1 MATNPRRTVDPK
13 TGIVKFPSYEIVSTG
28 AIGDLDKFQD
38 KYGTIENPSEEFVK
52 RKFTGKFNY
61 YNPEEDAF
69 PDSLTTTVD
78 DPKPKEGTQG
88 SGLGA
93 LASLAVPVGGYLLKN
108 TEAGANIVNALSLG
122 DAASGVGNL
131 VSNTNAVGDLVSN
144 TNAVGDLVT
153 AAPESGNFL
162 SNIFGGG
169 NVSSGPPSAPSFL
182 GPVVGIIGGL
192 LSGQKP
198 MEAVKNAAF
207 SYAGTAIGNAL
218 LPGLGG
224 VIGGMIGGM
233 IGGRVICNELVR
245 QGVMDRRSVV
255 LDYKFTR
262 ERLTPQHVNG
272 YHVWA
277 VHVVKRLRKGKGV
290 KLWKHIASHRA
301 NEIAY
306 IYGERDAPDYLG
318 KVYRHIGEPACWLI
332 GAFCKK
338 TDWSILY
345 NPKEI

>member
-1 MATNPRRTVDPK
+1 MAPNPRRRTVDPK
-13 TGIVKFPSYEIVSTG
+13 TGIVKFPRYTIASTG
-28 AIGDLDKFQD
+28 RIPGDFKN
-38 KYGTIENPSEEFVK
+38 YGTVGNPSKEFVK
-52 RKFTGKFNY
+52 REFTGEFNF
-61 YNPEEDAF
+61 YNPKTDSF

-78 DPKPKEGTQG
+78 DPKPQKNTQGSELGSLAGIAGTALMKTPFGENIASSLTDLVTPTLKPILGDLISTGGETAGDILSTGTEAAGGLSGFFGGTPSSIGSSIMG
-88 SGLGA
+88 SGLG
-93 LASLAVPVGGYLLKN
+93 V
-108 TEAGANIVNALSLG
+108 
-122 DAASGVGNL
+122 
-131 VSNTNAVGDLVSN
+131 
-144 TNAVGDLVT
+144 
-153 AAPESGNFL
+153 
-162 SNIFGGG
+162 
-169 NVSSGPPSAPSFL
+169 
-182 GPVVGIIGGL
+182 VVGLLGGK
-192 LSGQKP
+192 SP
-198 MEAVKNAAF
+198 MEAVKGAALGL
-207 SYAGTAIGNAL
+207 AGK
-218 LPGLGG
+218 
-224 VIGGMIGGM
+224 VIGGAIGGPVGAFIGGALFSA

-306 IYGERDAPDYLG
+306 IYGERDTPDYLG

>member
-1 MATNPRRTVDPK
+1 MAPNPHRRTVDPK
-13 TGIVKFPSYEIVSTG
+13 TGIVRFPTYKIVSTG
-28 AIGDLDKFQD
+28 PIGDIRD
-38 KYGTIENPSEEFVK
+38 YGTGKKPSEEFVK
-52 RKFTGKFNY
+52 KEFAGYKFY
-61 YNPEEDAF
+61 DREEDAF
-69 PDSLTTTVD
+69 QDSLTTTVD
-78 DPKPKEGTQG
+78 DPKPQKNTQD

-93 LASLAVPVGGYLLKN
+93 LAGLAGTALTKTPFGENIASSITDAVTPTLEPIFGDLISTGGEATGDILSTG
-108 TEAGANIVNALSLG
+108 TEAAGGLSG
-122 DAASGVGNL
+122 
-131 VSNTNAVGDLVSN
+131 
-144 TNAVGDLVT
+144 
-153 AAPESGNFL
+153 F
-162 SNIFGGG
+162 FG
-169 NVSSGPPSAPSFL
+169 GPPSSIGSSIL
-182 GPVVGIIGGL
+182 GSGFGVVAGL
-192 LSGQKP
+192 LGGKSP
-198 MEAVKNAAF
+198 MEAVKGAAF
-207 SYAGTAIGNAL
+207 GLAGK
-218 LPGLGG
+218 
-224 VIGGMIGGM
+224 VIGGAVGGPVGAFIGGALFSA

-306 IYGERDAPDYLG
+306 IYGERDTPDYLG

>member
-1 MATNPRRTVDPK
+1 
-13 TGIVKFPSYEIVSTG
+13 
-28 AIGDLDKFQD
+28 
-38 KYGTIENPSEEFVK
+38 
-52 RKFTGKFNY
+52 
-61 YNPEEDAF
+61 
-69 PDSLTTTVD
+69 
-78 DPKPKEGTQG
+78 
-88 SGLGA
+88 
-93 LASLAVPVGGYLLKN
+93 
-108 TEAGANIVNALSLG
+108 VNAGKDLLSLG

-198 MEAVKNAAF
+198 MKAVKNAAF

>member
-1 MATNPRRTVDPK
+1 
-13 TGIVKFPSYEIVSTG
+13 
-28 AIGDLDKFQD
+28 
-38 KYGTIENPSEEFVK
+38 
-52 RKFTGKFNY
+52 
-61 YNPEEDAF
+61 
-69 PDSLTTTVD
+69 
-78 DPKPKEGTQG
+78 
-88 SGLGA
+88 
-93 LASLAVPVGGYLLKN
+93 
-108 TEAGANIVNALSLG
+108 
-122 DAASGVGNL
+122 
-131 VSNTNAVGDLVSN
+131 
-144 TNAVGDLVT
+144 
-153 AAPESGNFL
+153 
-162 SNIFGGG
+162 
-169 NVSSGPPSAPSFL
+169 
-182 GPVVGIIGGL
+182 
-192 LSGQKP
+192 
-198 MEAVKNAAF
+198 MEAVKGAALGL
-207 SYAGTAIGNAL
+207 AGK
-218 LPGLGG
+218 
-224 VIGGMIGGM
+224 VIGGAVGGPVGAFIGGALFSA

-245 QGVMDRRSVV
+245 QGLLDRRSVI

-306 IYGERDAPDYLG
+306 IYGERDTPDYLG

>member
-13 TGIVKFPSYEIVSTG
+13 TGIVKFPRYEIVSTG
-28 AIGDLDKFQD
+28 PIGDLDKFQD

-61 YNPEEDAF
+61 YNPEEDVF
-69 PDSLTTTVD
+69 KPLTTTVD

-108 TEAGANIVNALSLG
+108 TEAGAKIVNALSLG
-122 DAASGVGNL
+122 DAASGVGN
-131 VSNTNAVGDLVSN
+131 LVSN

-207 SYAGTAIGNAL
+207 GLAGN
-218 LPGLGG
+218 
-224 VIGGMIGGM
+224 VIGGAIGGPVGAFIGGALFSA

-306 IYGERDAPDYLG
+306 IYGERDTPDYLG

>member
-1 MATNPRRTVDPK
+1 MAPNPRRRTVDPK
-13 TGIVKFPSYEIVSTG
+13 TGIVKFPTYKIVSTG
-28 AIGDLDKFQD
+28 PISGDLNKFQD

-108 TEAGANIVNALSLG
+108 TEAGANIVNAGKDLLSLG
-122 DAASGVGNL
+122 DAASGVGN
-131 VSNTNAVGDLVSN
+131 LVSN

-182 GPVVGIIGGL
+182 GPVVGIVGGL

-306 IYGERDAPDYLG
+306 IYGERDTPDYLG

>member
-1 MATNPRRTVDPK
+1 MAPNPQRIVDPK
-13 TGIVKFPSYEIVSTG
+13 TGIVKFPRYTFVSTG
-28 AIGDLDKFQD
+28 PISGDLDKFQD
-38 KYGTIENPSEEFVK
+38 KYGTIGEPSKEFVK

-61 YNPEEDAF
+61 YNPKDDVF
-69 PDSLTTTVD
+69 KPLTTTVD
-78 DPKPKEGTQG
+78 DPKPKEGTQVA
-88 SGLGA
+88 GLGSLA
-93 LASLAVPVGGYLLKN
+93 GIAGTALTKTTFGKELASSITGAVTPTLEPIFGNLISSGGDAVGDIVSAGTGDIVSAG
-108 TEAGANIVNALSLG
+108 TEA
-122 DAASGVGNL
+122 AASGG
-131 VSNTNAVGDLVSN
+131 
-144 TNAVGDLVT
+144 
-153 AAPESGNFL
+153 L
-162 SNIFGGG
+162 SNLFGGPPRSIG
-169 NVSSGPPSAPSFL
+169 SSIL
-182 GPVVGIIGGL
+182 GAGVGLVAGL

-207 SYAGTAIGNAL
+207 GLAGN
-218 LPGLGG
+218 
-224 VIGGMIGGM
+224 VIGGAIGGPVGAFIGGALFSA

-306 IYGERDAPDYLG
+306 IYGERDTPDYLG

>member
-1 MATNPRRTVDPK
+1 MAPNPRRRTVDPK
-13 TGIVKFPSYEIVSTG
+13 TGIVKFPRYTIASTG
-28 AIGDLDKFQD
+28 RIPGDFKN
-38 KYGTIENPSEEFVK
+38 YGTVGNPSKEFVK
-52 RKFTGKFNY
+52 REFTGEFSF
-61 YNPEEDAF
+61 YNPKTDSF
-69 PDSLTTTVD
+69 PKGSLTTTVD
-78 DPKPKEGTQG
+78 DPKPQKNTQG

-108 TEAGANIVNALSLG
+108 TEAGANIVNAGKDLLLG
-122 DAASGVGNL
+122 DAASGTANI
-131 VSNTNAVGDLVSN
+131 VSN

-182 GPVVGIIGGL
+182 GPVVGIVGGL

-198 MEAVKNAAF
+198 LEAVKNAAF
-207 SYAGTAIGNAL
+207 SYAGTAIGTAV
-218 LPGLGG
+218 GG
-224 VIGGMIGGM
+224 PIGGMIGGAIGGM
-233 IGGRVICNELVR
+233 LGGRVICNELVR

-277 VHVVKRLRKGKGV
+277 IHVVKRLRKGKGV

-306 IYGERDAPDYLG
+306 IYGERDTPDYLG

>member
-1 MATNPRRTVDPK
+1 
-13 TGIVKFPSYEIVSTG
+13 
-28 AIGDLDKFQD
+28 
-38 KYGTIENPSEEFVK
+38 
-52 RKFTGKFNY
+52 
-61 YNPEEDAF
+61 
-69 PDSLTTTVD
+69 
-78 DPKPKEGTQG
+78 
-88 SGLGA
+88 
-93 LASLAVPVGGYLLKN
+93 
-108 TEAGANIVNALSLG
+108 
-122 DAASGVGNL
+122 
-131 VSNTNAVGDLVSN
+131 
-144 TNAVGDLVT
+144 
-153 AAPESGNFL
+153 
-162 SNIFGGG
+162 
-169 NVSSGPPSAPSFL
+169 
-182 GPVVGIIGGL
+182 
-192 LSGQKP
+192 

-207 SYAGTAIGNAL
+207 GLAGN
-218 LPGLGG
+218 
-224 VIGGMIGGM
+224 VIGGAIGGPVGAF
-233 IGGRVICNELVR
+233 IGGALFSAVGGRVICNELVR

-306 IYGERDAPDYLG
+306 IYGERDTPDYLG

>member
-1 MATNPRRTVDPK
+1 MAPNPRRTVDPK
-13 TGIVKFPSYEIVSTG
+13 TGIVKFPRYTIVSTG
-28 AIGDLDKFQD
+28 PISGDLDKFQN
-38 KYGTIENPSEEFVK
+38 KYGTIENPSEEFVEK
-52 RKFTGKFNY
+52 KFTGEFNF

-69 PDSLTTTVD
+69 KSSLTTTVD
-78 DPKPKEGTQG
+78 DPKPKEGTQVA
-88 SGLGA
+88 GLGA
-93 LASLAVPVGGYLLKN
+93 LASLAGPVGGYLLNN
-108 TEAGANIVNALSLG
+108 TGAGANIASSITDAVTPALKPIFGNLISTGG
-122 DAASGVGNL
+122 DAAGDIVSSGTGDI
-131 VSNTNAVGDLVSN
+131 VSSGTE
-144 TNAVGDLVT
+144 
-153 AAPESGNFL
+153 AAGGL
-162 SNIFGGG
+162 SNIFGG
-169 NVSSGPPSAPSFL
+169 PPSSIGSSIL
-182 GPVVGIIGGL
+182 GSGVGLVAGL
-192 LSGQKP
+192 LGGKSP
-198 MEAVKNAAF
+198 MEAVKGAALGL
-207 SYAGTAIGNAL
+207 AGK
-218 LPGLGG
+218 
-224 VIGGMIGGM
+224 VIGGAVGGPVGAFIGGALFSA

-245 QGVMDRRSVV
+245 QGLLDRRSVI

-277 VHVVKRLRKGKGV
+277 IHVVKRLRKGKGV

>member
-1 MATNPRRTVDPK
+1 MAPNPRRTVNEE
-13 TGIVKFPSYEIVSTG
+13 GVVKFPTYKIVSTG
-28 AIGDLDKFQD
+28 PISGDFNEFQD
-38 KYGTIENPSEEFVK
+38 KYGTIGKPSEKFVK
-52 RKFTGKFNY
+52 KEFAGYKF

-69 PDSLTTTVD
+69 KSSLTTTVD

-108 TEAGANIVNALSLG
+108 TEAGANIVNALSLS
-122 DAASGVGNL
+122 DAAPGVGN
-131 VSNTNAVGDLVSN
+131 LVSN

-207 SYAGTAIGNAL
+207 SYAGTAIGTAI
-218 LPGLGG
+218 GG
-224 VIGGMIGGM
+224 PIGGAIGGMIGGM
-233 IGGRVICNELVR
+233 LGGRVICNELVR

-306 IYGERDAPDYLG
+306 IYGERDTPDYLG